1 MHDIFLGGVVVSL
14 RKYEIPFAG
23 LKEGKHSFE
32 FQISKEFFENFEA
45 SVISNGSLIAEV
57 SLEKSQRL
65 LVLDFVIHGEVEV
78 PCDRCLDLFMQPLT
92 YEGKLFVK
100 FGEAHKELAEDVLV
114 LTNNEHTIN
123 IAQYIYEFVHLSL
136 PYKRIH
142 KDLPNGES
150 ACNKEMLNKL
160 SELILDQTS
169 EEPTDPRWGKLK
181 GLLN

>member
-1 MHDIFLGGVVVSL
+1 MHGIFFGRVVDSL

-32 FQISKEFFENFEA
+32 FQISKEFFENYET
-45 SVISNGSLIAEV
+45 SVINNGSLIVEV

-65 LVLDFVIHGEVEV
+65 LVLDFKIQGEVEV

-100 FGEAHKELAEDVLV
+100 FGEVHKELAEDVIIMA
-114 LTNNEHTIN
+114 NNEHTIN
-123 IAQYIYEFVHLSL
+123 IAQYIYEFIHLSL
-136 PYKRIH
+136 PYKMVH

-150 ACNKEMLNKL
+150 ACNHDMLNKL
-160 SELILDQTS
+160 NELITDHPS
-169 EEPTDPRWGKLK
+169 GKSDDPRWRKLK